1 MLTDSE
7 KRVLTLIDQGRDDIV
22 KFLAALIGFKTVS
35 PLDGESAK
43 GDDFQKHQ
51 DFVSETLKEL
61 GFGIDRWEADARELE
76 SSPGAGVDPSR
87 DLSNMPIVAGRRPGA
102 GKGRSLIL
110 NGHYDVVPPGLRE
123 NWTSDPF
130 EAVVRDGN
138 MYGRGANDMKGGIA
152 AMIQAVRFI
161 LKAGVEPGGEII
173 VQTVPDEEA
182 SCMGTLSC
190 CQRGYKADAAVIPE
204 PTGMKVMIA
213 MRGNAGGSI
222 TVFGRAG
229 HAELAQPHWSK
240 GGAVNAISKAAK
252 IIQGL
257 EELAEE
263 WRTRPDKQ
271 HKLLDPDTIMPTII
285 EGGEW
290 AVTYP
295 EKVEITYDAVFIPTT
310 KNLPQEIAEKVRRV
324 AECDPWMRENPPRLE
339 SIEWEYGAEI
349 SEDEPIAQLGLE
361 ALGELGLEPGFMGFG
376 SLSDGIHLINYSKVP
391 TISIGPS
398 LKTAHM
404 ANELVSIEELVNT
417 TKAIALIIMRWC
429 R

>member
-43 GDDFQKHQ
+43 GDDYQKLQ

-61 GFGIDRWEADARELE
+61 GFSIDRWEADARELKKF
-76 SSPGAGVDPSR
+76 PGSGVDRNR

-130 EAVVRDGN
+130 EAVVRDGKL
-138 MYGRGANDMKGGIA
+138 YGRGANDMKGGIA

-190 CQRGYKADAAVIPE
+190 CQRGYKADAAIIPE
-204 PTGMKVMIA
+204 PTDMKVMIA

-240 GGAVNAISKAAK
+240 GGAVNAISKAVK
-252 IIQGL
+252 VIQGL
-257 EELAEE
+257 EELSEE

-271 HKLLDPDTIMPTII
+271 HKLLDPDTIMPTVI

-295 EKVEITYDAVFIPTT
+295 EKVEITYDAVFIPST
-310 KNLPQEIAEKVRRV
+310 KNLPQEIEEKVRRI
-324 AECDPWMRENPPRLE
+324 AECDPWMKEHPPRLE

-361 ALGELGLEPGFMGFG
+361 ALGDLGLEPGFIGFG

-404 ANELVSIEELVNT
+404 ADELVSIEELVNT